1 MNKQIISQLAQTNDP
16 NVIMQFLQKLG
27 QNAEQFMQALGQ
39 MAQQGDPDAQQAMQ
53 NIQSV
58 IQQAQQQQAQS
69 ARFGAKL
76 NYIKYL
82 NGKCPDGY
90 EMKIFR
96 KGGKF
101 CKKCMKKQ
109 GGGEIEEEETP
120 LFAPKKKKSMI
131 DDWRKNRMAKKDAC
145 GGKVKKKK

>member
-90 EMKIFR
+90 EMKMFK
-96 KGGKF
+96 KGGTL

-109 GGGEIEEEETP
+109 GGGEIEEEKTH
-120 LFAPKKKKSMI
+120 LRKPKNPIEKFKQ
-131 DDWRKNRMAKKDAC
+131 DRMAKKDAC